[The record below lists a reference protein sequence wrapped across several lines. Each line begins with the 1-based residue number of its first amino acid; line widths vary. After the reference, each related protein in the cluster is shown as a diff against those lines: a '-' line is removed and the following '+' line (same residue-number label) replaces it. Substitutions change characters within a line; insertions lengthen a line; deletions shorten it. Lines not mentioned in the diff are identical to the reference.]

1 VAVKK
6 NRQNQLITSNFIDN
20 YMRLF
25 DISIAAVY
33 KDLWHCEVKNIR
45 IFTPNV
51 VACEDVDTTF
61 QMNFD
66 VKFSDR
72 LT

>member
-1 VAVKK
+1 
-6 NRQNQLITSNFIDN
+6 
-20 YMRLF
+20 MRLF
-25 DISIAAVY
+25 DISIEVVHKY
-33 KDLWHCEVKNIR
+33 LWHCEVKNIR

-66 VKFSDR
+66 VKFSD
-72 LT
+72 